1 MLRYQSIPTLKD
13 EDNKRY
19 SSTTVYPSIEETDND
34 YYITVTEGDR
44 LDNLAFSFYGDATLW
59 WIITSANNLPGDSL
73 YVSPGTQI
81 RIPFNS
87 SNVVQSFK
95 QFNANR

>member
-1 MLRYQSIPTLKD
+1 MQRYQSIPTKKD
-13 EDNKRY
+13 KNSKQY
-19 SSTTVYPSIEETDND
+19 TATTVYPVIRETDND
-34 YYITVTEGDR
+34 YYITITEGDR
-44 LDNLAFSFYGDATLW
+44 LDNLAYSFYGDGTLW
-59 WIITSANNLPGDSL
+59 WVIASAKNLPGDSL

-87 SNVVQSFK
+87 SNAVQSFK

>member
-1 MLRYQSIPTLKD
+1 MQRYQSIPTKKD
-13 EDNKRY
+13 KNNKQY
-19 SSTTVYPSIEETDND
+19 TATTVYPVIRETDND
-34 YYITVTEGDR
+34 YYITITEGDR
-44 LDNLAFSFYGDATLW
+44 LDNLAYSFYGDGTLW
-59 WIITSANNLPGDSL
+59 WVIASANNLPGDSL

-87 SNVVQSFK
+87 SEAVQSFK

>member
-1 MLRYQSIPTLKD
+1 MQRYQSIPTKKD
-13 EDNKRY
+13 KSNKQY
-19 SSTTVYPSIEETDND
+19 TATTVYPVIRETDND
-34 YYITVTEGDR
+34 YYITITEGDR
-44 LDNLAFSFYGDATLW
+44 LDNLAYSFYGDGTLW
-59 WIITSANNLPGDSL
+59 WVIASANNLPGDSL

-87 SNVVQSFK
+87 SEAVQSFK